1 MRVHTCDDCDPGSML
16 TGEDGVFMTGVVTT
30 GVCDGEARQVGEVS
44 RQRSETT
51 PAYEE
56 GYT

>member
-1 MRVHTCDDCDPGSML
+1 ML